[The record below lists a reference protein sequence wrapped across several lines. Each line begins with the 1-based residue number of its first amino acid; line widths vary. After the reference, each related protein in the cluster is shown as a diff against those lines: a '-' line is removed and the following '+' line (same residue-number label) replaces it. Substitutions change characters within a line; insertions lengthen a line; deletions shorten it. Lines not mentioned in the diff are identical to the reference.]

1 MLEQAKS
8 KRPPHSNNF
17 TAQKAQRK
25 PKALIFLAL
34 FHDSKRSLSKKIT
47 NFRNKQSNKTVKK
60 IYKTTAN
67 TNPSP
72 NSNSGATKLKR
83 NCGREKRMENRTT
96 AVGSAQFHAQNLI
109 LGDWNSVSRVPRS
122 RGILVNLSLLISL
135 TQEIDRIESTEYVW
149 KGWCKR
155 VSKHWKPGENWER
168 EE

>member
-1 MLEQAKS
+1 MGDAKRALKLLHQMRLHYQILSNPKHKRNLFLNYLVLHPQVDNQMITIHVEQAKS

-34 FHDSKRSLSKKIT
+34 FHGSKRSLSKKIT

-83 NCGREKRMENRTT
+83 NCEREKERKTAPLLSVAPNSMPRT
-96 AVGSAQFHAQNLI
+96 
-109 LGDWNSVSRVPRS
+109 
-122 RGILVNLSLLISL
+122 
-135 TQEIDRIESTEYVW
+135 
-149 KGWCKR
+149 
-155 VSKHWKPGENWER
+155 
-168 EE
+168 